1 MFHFVL
7 DTTERWMVGKR
18 GLVWKPMKPVT
29 FDHTAPPY
37 GEDARRVIENQ
48 RGSIGN
54 KRANVEP
61 NLFLFA
67 GREFP
72 ICRAQRELA
81 TAWP

>member
-29 FDHTAPPY
+29 FDHTATPY